1 VDNQWYRRP
10 TGRAAGWT
18 WKEGSAIVTAKEKA
32 AEVISRLP
40 DNATVADIIGEL
52 YVQLK
57 VEAGLRQLDES
68 KGIEHSEAKGRLKKW
83 LT

>member
-1 VDNQWYRRP
+1 M
-10 TGRAAGWT
+10 
-18 WKEGSAIVTAKEKA
+18 TAKEKA
-32 AEVISRLP
+32 VEVISRLP
-40 DNATVADIIGEL
+40 ENATVADIIEEL